1 MTRTTSKSPT
11 YADRYMGERIREARL
26 DAKMTQD
33 ELAQL
38 LGISYQQVQKY
49 EAGTNRVNGGRIN
62 LLVTALNRPV
72 TFFLPDITDVRAQ
85 ADPMLTKFLS
95 TREGLEIATCF
106 PRLSPA
112 WQGYIVKLVRLASE
126 TQAVSPT

>member
-1 MTRTTSKSPT
+1 MKNNSKAST
-11 YADRYMGERIREARL
+11 QADRYFGERIREARIA
-26 DAKMTQD
+26 AKMSQH

-62 LLVTALNRPV
+62 LLVTALNRPI
-72 TFFLPDITDVRAQ
+72 TFFLPEITDVRAQ
-85 ADPMLTKFLS
+85 ADPMMTKFLS
-95 TREGLEIATCF
+95 SREGLEIATSF

-112 WQGYIVKLVRLASE
+112 WQGFIVKLVRLASE
-126 TQAVSPT
+126 TQEPKTA

>member
-1 MTRTTSKSPT
+1 MS
-11 YADRYMGERIREARL
+11 
-26 DAKMTQD
+26 QH

-49 EAGTNRVNGGRIN
+49 EAGANRVNGGRIN

-85 ADPMLTKFLS
+85 ADPVMTKFLS
-95 TREGLEIATCF
+95 SREGLEIAAAF

-126 TQAVSPT
+126 TQPGTPQ

>member
-1 MTRTTSKSPT
+1 MS
-11 YADRYMGERIREARL
+11 
-26 DAKMTQD
+26 QD

-62 LLVTALNRPV
+62 LLVTALNRPI
-72 TFFLPDITDVRAQ
+72 TFFLPEMTDVRAQ
-85 ADPMLTKFLS
+85 ADPVMTKFMS
-95 TREGLEIATCF
+95 SREGLEIASAF

-126 TQAVSPT
+126 TQAGEHR

>member
-1 MTRTTSKSPT
+1 MKNNSKAST
-11 YADRYMGERIREARL
+11 QADRYFGERIREARI
-26 DAKMTQD
+26 AGNMSQH
-33 ELAQL
+33 ELAGL

-49 EAGTNRVNGGRIN
+49 EAGTNRVNGARIN

-72 TFFLPDITDVRAQ
+72 TFFLPEITDVRSQ
-85 ADPMLTKFLS
+85 ADPVMTKFMS
-95 TREGLEIATCF
+95 SREGLEIASAF

-126 TQAVSPT
+126 TQPGQQ